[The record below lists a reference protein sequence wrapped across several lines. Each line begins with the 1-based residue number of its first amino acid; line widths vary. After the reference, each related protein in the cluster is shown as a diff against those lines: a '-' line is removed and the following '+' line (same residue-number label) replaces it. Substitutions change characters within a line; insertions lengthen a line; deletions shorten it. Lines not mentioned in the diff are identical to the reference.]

1 LNFRAS
7 PIPPFQERANPTNRQ
22 ADEVL
27 ASYKSMKSDNSTN
40 PETNPTE
47 LLPPITSWESA
58 PKLPPDHWIYQQGPQ
73 ITFLGGLERFAKPQ
87 HEKPKHDEP

>member
-27 ASYKSMKSDNSTN
+27 ASYKSMKSDKPTN
-40 PETNPTE
+40 PEANPTE
-47 LLPPITSWESA
+47 PLPPITSWASA

-73 ITFLGGLERFAKPQ
+73 ITFLGGLSPSAKSQ
-87 HEKPKHDEP
+87 DEETKTR